1 MAVKG
6 LQALYNLIL
15 KDVVKGSG
23 QASGIMSIGKDVR
36 KLADKKLQTYITAA
50 QKQGVDLDNM
60 SEQEIRYILELNKPK
75 APKVYSNQEAAK
87 YLEMFLNQ
95 NKKGDVVDLTG
106 KKLDTSQGIMGGK
119 SVKELMESGQV
130 QKGTQ
135 GLKKSDK
142 VVKREMFEEANEKF
156 NKTDEVVTVDSVI
169 TGIKKL
175 EPIEAMKEANRV
187 LKGEGRYKNLS
198 KVDREKI
205 AMDESV
211 TDHIFEREIKPDPED
226 MAQGGRAGH
235 YTGGMVDVEP
245 SLSDIGHGSDSLMAR
260 TRLISPN
267 NQATTSTGL
276 NYLLAEDNDNI
287 RVPFS
292 KGKLADAGRR
302 TFLKLM
308 GSVGAGIG
316 AAKAGLGSLFKAG
329 KPVTK
334 AAEVITTPNAPGKPE
349 WFDALVTKVIREG
362 DDVTKK
368 FATKEREIVHS
379 KKIDEDATV
388 TVTRDLDE
396 GTVRVDI
403 DDVTT
408 NVADEQGNAIVSMEV
423 KGGRLEEGV
432 KGKTPAEFEAVE
444 TDYGNYLDRGGE
456 DYTTEAVENTVS
468 NTKDLTADLTKVK
481 MYAKGQ
487 KKPTIKEMMI
497 QRERAR
503 DLKLAEENPAEYA
516 SGRQPDI
523 DYNDG
528 NYYDDYA
535 SGGRIGF
542 NKGKLAQVSARKFL
556 EKVFGKEKFE
566 NIIRNDPEMHRGM
579 LEVVEMFRN
588 KDKEKLKMYLQ
599 KFLPHMDDAQIE
611 DFIIGSGDTA
621 GIEGQLIRLGSGRDY
636 AGKIEMMKRLERNQ
650 ALRDLDVSEM
660 KPNAEG
666 GRVGLFLGGGLKA
679 GKGQLRKLLEYMA
692 EGASHGKTGSEILQM
707 LNPKQFN
714 KMLNDPATM
723 GKFTAEA
730 PEGIPGLVKEYI
742 KKMNIDR
749 SKMVEDLIGTGRKIK
764 KSDDDI
770 IKYKMTIIED
780 MVSKGMDRKTAE
792 NMAETLATMMEQ
804 QAGKKATPKITDQG
818 LLEMENI
825 QKNLLTKDRK
835 LQATGGLTTML
846 GE

>member
-1 MAVKG
+1 
-6 LQALYNLIL
+6 
-15 KDVVKGSG
+15 
-23 QASGIMSIGKDVR
+23 MSIGKDVR

-142 VVKREMFEEANEKF
+142 VVKREMFEEANKKF

-175 EPIEAMKEANRV
+175 KPIEAMKEANKV
-187 LKGEGRYKNLS
+187 LKGEGQYKNLS
-198 KVDREKI
+198 KADREKI

-245 SLSDIGHGSDSLMAR
+245 NLSDIGHGSDSLMSR
-260 TRLISPN
+260 TRLVAPN
-267 NQATTSTGL
+267 SQATTSTGL

-287 RVPFS
+287 RVPF
-292 KGKLADAGRR
+292 AGGGDPRR
-302 TFLKLM
+302 RAFLKLM
-308 GSVGAGIG
+308 ATLGGGVAAAKTGILGLGEGAGKKAITETVKQSVGSGTTPPPYFFKLVEKIKTLGDDTLATKDKVIAKKYKDYVMEEDFAGNIEIMKKGGDDMFPEDVYMSYKVDEVPIKGKKGSTKVEEYEEFTARPDMEGKMKDVEPGVPDEVVNEGSVFEDNMTEFGM
-316 AAKAGLGSLFKAG
+316 
-329 KPVTK
+329 
-334 AAEVITTPNAPGKPE
+334 
-349 WFDALVTKVIREG
+349 
-362 DDVTKK
+362 TKK
-368 FATKEREIVHS
+368 
-379 KKIDEDATV
+379 
-388 TVTRDLDE
+388 
-396 GTVRVDI
+396 
-403 DDVTT
+403 
-408 NVADEQGNAIVSMEV
+408 AD
-423 KGGRLEEGV
+423 
-432 KGKTPAEFEAVE
+432 
-444 TDYGNYLDRGGE
+444 
-456 DYTTEAVENTVS
+456 
-468 NTKDLTADLTKVK
+468 
-481 MYAKGQ
+481 
-487 KKPTIKEMMI
+487 
-497 QRERAR
+497 
-503 DLKLAEENPAEYA
+503 
-516 SGRQPDI
+516 
-523 DYNDG
+523 
-528 NYYDDYA
+528 
-535 SGGRIGF
+535 GGRIGF
-542 NKGKLAQVSARKFL
+542 SGGNLAKFLADRTITGSSRKFL
-556 EKVFGKEKFE
+556 EKVFGKETFE
-566 NIIRNDPEMHRGM
+566 NMIRNDPELHRGM

-588 KDKEKLKMYLQ
+588 RDKEGLKMYLQ
-599 KFLPHMDDAQIE
+599 KFLPHMDDATVE

-636 AGKIEMMKRLERNQ
+636 KGKIEMIKEADNRRKLN
-650 ALRDLDVSEM
+650 ALDVSKM

-666 GRVGLFLGGGLKA
+666 GRIGLFLGGPLTI
-679 GKGQLRKLLEYMA
+679 GKGQLKELLKYMA
-692 EGASHGKTGSEILQM
+692 KGASHGKTGSEMLQM
-707 LNPKQFN
+707 VNPKQFN

-723 GKFTAEA
+723 GKVTADA
-730 PEGIPGLVKEYI
+730 PEGMPGLI
-742 KKMNIDR
+742 KNYTKKLDSERADMLG
-749 SKMVEDLIGTGRKIK
+749 ELIGTGRKIK

>member
-1 MAVKG
+1 MAAKG
-6 LQALYNLIL
+6 LQALYNLLL

-142 VVKREMFEEANEKF
+142 VVKREMFEEANKKF

-175 EPIEAMKEANRV
+175 KPIEAMKEANKV
-187 LKGEGRYKNLS
+187 LKGEGQYKNLS
-198 KVDREKI
+198 KIDREKI

-245 SLSDIGHGSDSLMAR
+245 NLSDIGHGSDSLMSR
-260 TRLISPN
+260 TRLVAPN
-267 NQATTSTGL
+267 SQATTSTGL

-287 RVPFS
+287 RVPF
-292 KGKLADAGRR
+292 AGGGDPRR
-302 TFLKLM
+302 RAFLKLM
-308 GSVGAGIG
+308 ATLGGGVAAAKTGILGLGEGAGKKAITETVKQSVGSGTTPPPYFFKLVEKIKTLGDDTLATKDKVIAKKYKNYVMEEDFAGNIEIMKKGGDDMFPEDVYMSYKVDEVPIKGKKGATKVEEYEEFTARPDMEGKMKDVEPGVPDEVVNEGSVFEDNMTEFGM
-316 AAKAGLGSLFKAG
+316 
-329 KPVTK
+329 
-334 AAEVITTPNAPGKPE
+334 
-349 WFDALVTKVIREG
+349 
-362 DDVTKK
+362 TKK
-368 FATKEREIVHS
+368 
-379 KKIDEDATV
+379 
-388 TVTRDLDE
+388 
-396 GTVRVDI
+396 
-403 DDVTT
+403 
-408 NVADEQGNAIVSMEV
+408 AD
-423 KGGRLEEGV
+423 
-432 KGKTPAEFEAVE
+432 
-444 TDYGNYLDRGGE
+444 
-456 DYTTEAVENTVS
+456 
-468 NTKDLTADLTKVK
+468 
-481 MYAKGQ
+481 
-487 KKPTIKEMMI
+487 
-497 QRERAR
+497 
-503 DLKLAEENPAEYA
+503 
-516 SGRQPDI
+516 
-523 DYNDG
+523 
-528 NYYDDYA
+528 
-535 SGGRIGF
+535 GGRIGF
-542 NKGKLAQVSARKFL
+542 SGGNLAKFLADRTITGSSRKFL
-556 EKVFGKEKFE
+556 EKVFGKETFE
-566 NIIRNDPEMHRGM
+566 NMIRNDPELHRGM

-588 KDKEKLKMYLQ
+588 RDKEGLKMYLQ
-599 KFLPHMDDAQIE
+599 KFLPHMDDATVE

-636 AGKIEMMKRLERNQ
+636 KGKIEMIKEADNRRKLN
-650 ALRDLDVSEM
+650 ALDVSKM

-666 GRVGLFLGGGLKA
+666 GRIGLFLGGPLTI
-679 GKGQLRKLLEYMA
+679 GKGQLKELLKYMA
-692 EGASHGKTGSEILQM
+692 KGASHGKTGSEMLQM
-707 LNPKQFN
+707 VNPKQFN

-723 GKFTAEA
+723 GKVTADA
-730 PEGIPGLVKEYI
+730 PEGMPGLIKNYI
-742 KKMNIDR
+742 KKLDSERADMLG
-749 SKMVEDLIGTGRKIK
+749 ELIGTGRKIK
-764 KSDDDI
+764 KADDDI

>member
-1 MAVKG
+1 MAAKG
-6 LQALYNLIL
+6 LQALYNLLL

-142 VVKREMFEEANEKF
+142 VVKREMFEEANKKF

-175 EPIEAMKEANRV
+175 KPIEAMKEANKV
-187 LKGEGRYKNLS
+187 LKGEGQYKNLS
-198 KVDREKI
+198 KADREKI

-245 SLSDIGHGSDSLMAR
+245 NLSDIGHGSDSLMSR
-260 TRLISPN
+260 TRLVAPN
-267 NQATTSTGL
+267 SQATTSTGL

-287 RVPFS
+287 RVPF
-292 KGKLADAGRR
+292 AGGGDPRR
-302 TFLKLM
+302 RAFLKLM
-308 GSVGAGIG
+308 ATLGGGVAAAKTGILGLGEGAGKKAITETVKQSVGSGTTPPPYFFKLVEKIKTLGDDTLATKDKVIAKKYKDYVMEEDFAGNIEIMKKGGDDMFPEDVYMSYKVDEVPIKGKKGSTKVEEYEEFTARPDMEGKMKDVEPGVPDEVVNEGSVFEDNMTEFGM
-316 AAKAGLGSLFKAG
+316 
-329 KPVTK
+329 
-334 AAEVITTPNAPGKPE
+334 
-349 WFDALVTKVIREG
+349 
-362 DDVTKK
+362 TKK
-368 FATKEREIVHS
+368 
-379 KKIDEDATV
+379 
-388 TVTRDLDE
+388 
-396 GTVRVDI
+396 
-403 DDVTT
+403 
-408 NVADEQGNAIVSMEV
+408 AD
-423 KGGRLEEGV
+423 
-432 KGKTPAEFEAVE
+432 
-444 TDYGNYLDRGGE
+444 
-456 DYTTEAVENTVS
+456 
-468 NTKDLTADLTKVK
+468 
-481 MYAKGQ
+481 
-487 KKPTIKEMMI
+487 
-497 QRERAR
+497 
-503 DLKLAEENPAEYA
+503 
-516 SGRQPDI
+516 
-523 DYNDG
+523 
-528 NYYDDYA
+528 
-535 SGGRIGF
+535 GGRIGF
-542 NKGKLAQVSARKFL
+542 SGGNLAKFLADRTITGSSRKFL
-556 EKVFGKEKFE
+556 EKVFGKETFE
-566 NIIRNDPEMHRGM
+566 NMIRNDPELHRGM

-588 KDKEKLKMYLQ
+588 RDKEGLKMYLQ
-599 KFLPHMDDAQIE
+599 KFLPHMDDATVE

-636 AGKIEMMKRLERNQ
+636 KGKIEMIKEADNRRKLN
-650 ALRDLDVSEM
+650 ALDVSKM

-666 GRVGLFLGGGLKA
+666 GRIGLFLGGPLTI
-679 GKGQLRKLLEYMA
+679 GKGQLKELLKYMA
-692 EGASHGKTGSEILQM
+692 KGASHGKTGSEILQM
-707 LNPKQFN
+707 VNPKQFN
-714 KMLNDPATM
+714 KMLNDPAIM
-723 GKFTAEA
+723 GKVTADA
-730 PEGIPGLVKEYI
+730 PEGMPGLI
-742 KKMNIDR
+742 KNYTKKLDSERADMLG
-749 SKMVEDLIGTGRKIK
+749 ELIGTGRKIK
-764 KSDDDI
+764 KADDDI

>member
-1 MAVKG
+1 MAAKG
-6 LQALYNLIL
+6 LQALYNLLL

-142 VVKREMFEEANEKF
+142 VVKREMFEEANKKF

-175 EPIEAMKEANRV
+175 KPIEAMKEANKV
-187 LKGEGRYKNLS
+187 LKGEGQYKNLS
-198 KVDREKI
+198 KADREKI

-245 SLSDIGHGSDSLMAR
+245 NLSDIGHGSDSLMSR
-260 TRLISPN
+260 TRLVAPN
-267 NQATTSTGL
+267 SQATTSTGL

-287 RVPFS
+287 RVPF
-292 KGKLADAGRR
+292 AGGGDPRR
-302 TFLKLM
+302 RAFLKLM
-308 GSVGAGIG
+308 ATLGGGVAAAKTGILGLGEGAGKKAITETVKQSVGSGTTPPPYFFKLVEKIKTLGDDTLATKDKVIAKKYKDYVMEEDFAGNIEIMKKGGDDMFPEDVYMSYKVDEVPIKGKKGSTKVEEYEEFTARPDMEGKMKDVEPGVPDEVVNEGSVFEDNMTEFGM
-316 AAKAGLGSLFKAG
+316 
-329 KPVTK
+329 
-334 AAEVITTPNAPGKPE
+334 
-349 WFDALVTKVIREG
+349 
-362 DDVTKK
+362 TKK
-368 FATKEREIVHS
+368 
-379 KKIDEDATV
+379 
-388 TVTRDLDE
+388 
-396 GTVRVDI
+396 
-403 DDVTT
+403 
-408 NVADEQGNAIVSMEV
+408 AD
-423 KGGRLEEGV
+423 
-432 KGKTPAEFEAVE
+432 
-444 TDYGNYLDRGGE
+444 
-456 DYTTEAVENTVS
+456 
-468 NTKDLTADLTKVK
+468 
-481 MYAKGQ
+481 
-487 KKPTIKEMMI
+487 
-497 QRERAR
+497 
-503 DLKLAEENPAEYA
+503 
-516 SGRQPDI
+516 
-523 DYNDG
+523 
-528 NYYDDYA
+528 
-535 SGGRIGF
+535 GGRIGF
-542 NKGKLAQVSARKFL
+542 SGGNLAKFLADRTITGSSRKFL
-556 EKVFGKEKFE
+556 EKVFGKETFE
-566 NIIRNDPEMHRGM
+566 NMIRNDPELHRGM

-588 KDKEKLKMYLQ
+588 RDKEGLKMYLQ
-599 KFLPHMDDAQIE
+599 KFLPHMDDATVE

-636 AGKIEMMKRLERNQ
+636 KGKIEMIKEADNRRKLN
-650 ALRDLDVSEM
+650 ALDVSKM

-666 GRVGLFLGGGLKA
+666 GRIGLFLGGPLTI
-679 GKGQLRKLLEYMA
+679 GKGQLKELLKYMA
-692 EGASHGKTGSEILQM
+692 KGASHGKTGSEILQM
-707 LNPKQFN
+707 VNPKQFN
-714 KMLNDPATM
+714 KMLNDPAIM
-723 GKFTAEA
+723 GKVTADA
-730 PEGIPGLVKEYI
+730 PEGMPGLIKNYI
-742 KKMNIDR
+742 KKLDSERADMLG
-749 SKMVEDLIGTGRKIK
+749 ELIGTGRKIK
-764 KSDDDI
+764 KADDDI

>member
-1 MAVKG
+1 MAAKG
-6 LQALYNLIL
+6 LQALYNLLL

-75 APKVYSNQEAAK
+75 TPKVYSNQEAAK

-142 VVKREMFEEANEKF
+142 VVTREMFEEANKKF

-175 EPIEAMKEANRV
+175 KPIEAMKEANKV
-187 LKGEGRYKNLS
+187 LKGEGQYKSLS
-198 KVDREKI
+198 KADREKI

-245 SLSDIGHGSDSLMAR
+245 NLSDIGHGSDSLMSR
-260 TRLISPN
+260 TRLVAPN
-267 NQATTSTGL
+267 SQATTSTGL

-287 RVPFS
+287 RVPF
-292 KGKLADAGRR
+292 AGGGDPRR
-302 TFLKLM
+302 RAFLKLM
-308 GSVGAGIG
+308 ATLGGGVAAAKTGILGLGEGAGKKAITETVKQSVGSGTTPPPYFFKLVEKIKTLGDDTLATKDKVIAKKYKDYVMEEDFAGNIEIMKKGGDDMFPEDVYMSYKVDEVPIKGKKGSTKVEEYEEFTARPDMEGKMKDVEPGVPDEVVNEGSVFEDNMTEFGM
-316 AAKAGLGSLFKAG
+316 
-329 KPVTK
+329 
-334 AAEVITTPNAPGKPE
+334 
-349 WFDALVTKVIREG
+349 
-362 DDVTKK
+362 TKK
-368 FATKEREIVHS
+368 
-379 KKIDEDATV
+379 
-388 TVTRDLDE
+388 
-396 GTVRVDI
+396 
-403 DDVTT
+403 
-408 NVADEQGNAIVSMEV
+408 AD
-423 KGGRLEEGV
+423 
-432 KGKTPAEFEAVE
+432 
-444 TDYGNYLDRGGE
+444 
-456 DYTTEAVENTVS
+456 
-468 NTKDLTADLTKVK
+468 
-481 MYAKGQ
+481 
-487 KKPTIKEMMI
+487 
-497 QRERAR
+497 
-503 DLKLAEENPAEYA
+503 
-516 SGRQPDI
+516 
-523 DYNDG
+523 
-528 NYYDDYA
+528 
-535 SGGRIGF
+535 GGRIGF
-542 NKGKLAQVSARKFL
+542 SGGNLAKFLADRTITGSSRKFL
-556 EKVFGKEKFE
+556 EKVFGKETFE
-566 NIIRNDPEMHRGM
+566 NMIRNDPELHRGM

-588 KDKEKLKMYLQ
+588 RDKEGLKMYLQ
-599 KFLPHMDDAQIE
+599 KFLPHMDDATVE

-636 AGKIEMMKRLERNQ
+636 KGKIEMIKEADNRRKLN
-650 ALRDLDVSEM
+650 ALDVSKM

-666 GRVGLFLGGGLKA
+666 GRIGLFLGGPLTI
-679 GKGQLRKLLEYMA
+679 GKGQLKELLKYMA
-692 EGASHGKTGSEILQM
+692 KGASHGKTGSEILQM
-707 LNPKQFN
+707 VNPKQFN
-714 KMLNDPATM
+714 KMLNDPAIM
-723 GKFTAEA
+723 GKVTADA
-730 PEGIPGLVKEYI
+730 PEGMPGLIKNYI
-742 KKMNIDR
+742 KKLDSERADMLG
-749 SKMVEDLIGTGRKIK
+749 ELIGTGRKIK
-764 KSDDDI
+764 KADDDI

>member
-1 MAVKG
+1 MAAKG
-6 LQALYNLIL
+6 LQALYNLLL

-142 VVKREMFEEANEKF
+142 VVTREMFEEANKKF

-175 EPIEAMKEANRV
+175 KPIEAMKEANKV
-187 LKGEGRYKNLS
+187 LKGEGQYKSLS
-198 KVDREKI
+198 KADREKI

-245 SLSDIGHGSDSLMAR
+245 NLSDIGHGSDSLMSR
-260 TRLISPN
+260 TRLVAPN
-267 NQATTSTGL
+267 SQATTSTGL

-287 RVPFS
+287 RVPF
-292 KGKLADAGRR
+292 AGGGDPRR
-302 TFLKLM
+302 RAFLKLM
-308 GSVGAGIG
+308 ATLGGGVAAAKTGILGLGEGAGKKAITETVKQSVGSGTTPPPYFFKLVEKIKTLGDDTLATKDKVIAKKYKDYVMEEDFAGNIEIMKKGGDDMFPEDVYMSYKVDEVPIKGKKGSTKVEEYEEFTARPDMEGKMKDVEPGVPDEVVNEGSVFEDNMTEFGM
-316 AAKAGLGSLFKAG
+316 
-329 KPVTK
+329 
-334 AAEVITTPNAPGKPE
+334 
-349 WFDALVTKVIREG
+349 
-362 DDVTKK
+362 TKK
-368 FATKEREIVHS
+368 
-379 KKIDEDATV
+379 
-388 TVTRDLDE
+388 
-396 GTVRVDI
+396 
-403 DDVTT
+403 
-408 NVADEQGNAIVSMEV
+408 AD
-423 KGGRLEEGV
+423 
-432 KGKTPAEFEAVE
+432 
-444 TDYGNYLDRGGE
+444 
-456 DYTTEAVENTVS
+456 
-468 NTKDLTADLTKVK
+468 
-481 MYAKGQ
+481 
-487 KKPTIKEMMI
+487 
-497 QRERAR
+497 
-503 DLKLAEENPAEYA
+503 
-516 SGRQPDI
+516 
-523 DYNDG
+523 
-528 NYYDDYA
+528 
-535 SGGRIGF
+535 GGRIGF
-542 NKGKLAQVSARKFL
+542 SGGNLAKFLADRTITGSSRKFL
-556 EKVFGKEKFE
+556 EKVFGKETFE
-566 NIIRNDPEMHRGM
+566 NMIRNDPELHRGM

-588 KDKEKLKMYLQ
+588 RDKEGLKMYLQ
-599 KFLPHMDDAQIE
+599 KFLPHMDDATVE

-636 AGKIEMMKRLERNQ
+636 KGKIEMIKEADNRRKLN
-650 ALRDLDVSEM
+650 ALDVSKM

-666 GRVGLFLGGGLKA
+666 GRIGLFLGGPLTI
-679 GKGQLRKLLEYMA
+679 GKGQLKELLKYMA
-692 EGASHGKTGSEILQM
+692 KGASHGKTGSEILQM
-707 LNPKQFN
+707 VNPKQFN
-714 KMLNDPATM
+714 KMLNDPAIM
-723 GKFTAEA
+723 GKVTADA
-730 PEGIPGLVKEYI
+730 PEGMPGLIKNYI
-742 KKMNIDR
+742 KKLDSERADMLG
-749 SKMVEDLIGTGRKIK
+749 ELIGTGRKIK
-764 KSDDDI
+764 KADDDI